1 MRNVVRCFAACKE
14 CSLNLRKQKKSAK
27 GSVEHRL
34 EDGIPIAL
42 ITGSRDY
49 RVNRQYLHI
58 KFIHNGNRTRRN
70 AIMKEGM
77 KIKVIKRGE
86 IKAPVVKTLKKS
98 KRASARDMVSNVTNW
113 VNDLQAR
120 KRDETKVAIEK
131 FFNNSPQPS
140 EL

>member
-1 MRNVVRCFAACKE
+1 M
-14 CSLNLRKQKKSAK
+14 
-27 GSVEHRL
+27 
-34 EDGIPIAL
+34 
-42 ITGSRDY
+42 
-49 RVNRQYLHI
+49 
-58 KFIHNGNRTRRN
+58 
-70 AIMKEGM
+70 MKEGM

-86 IKAPVVKTLKKS
+86 IKAPVKTLKKS

-131 FFNNSPQPS
+131 FFNNNPQPS

>member
-1 MRNVVRCFAACKE
+1 
-14 CSLNLRKQKKSAK
+14 
-27 GSVEHRL
+27 
-34 EDGIPIAL
+34 
-42 ITGSRDY
+42 
-49 RVNRQYLHI
+49 
-58 KFIHNGNRTRRN
+58 
-70 AIMKEGM
+70 MKEGM

-86 IKAPVVKTLKKS
+86 IKAPVKTLKKS

-131 FFNNSPQPS
+131 FFNNNPQPS